1 MSVLTLMESSG
12 VLFVFLPVR
21 LDVAKA
27 SRPKITTASSCVN
40 TDILVLDNLSNV
52 LLGIFMPPPKE
63 IYFDHR
69 RKKYCIRIVSVNQWQ
84 CLNYTYFEYVFM
96 HTVCI
101 HTISAGGGA
110 TSVGCTWLEEAEGS
124 FKVATISFSVFTMAG
139 NSGNTNMENIILVLI

>member
-69 RKKYCIRIVSVNQWQ
+69 RKNIVLELWVWINDSA
-84 CLNYTYFEYVFM
+84 LI
-96 HTVCI
+96 I
-101 HTISAGGGA
+101 HTLNMYLCIQYVSIPFLLVVVPLLLVALDSKRLKAHSKLRLYLLAFSQWLA
-110 TSVGCTWLEEAEGS
+110 TLVIQTWKTLY
-124 FKVATISFSVFTMAG
+124 
-139 NSGNTNMENIILVLI
+139 